1 LEGLIMKRTLTRFD
15 VGLAAVLLLGI
26 GVWQIGAAGF
36 IEAKAW
42 LAQHLLEHAWQ
53 ETMDGQ
59 RHVKAWPWADAWP
72 VASIEVPRLHI
83 KQIVLAD
90 AGGEPLAFGPEQVA
104 GSVPPGERGTT
115 VIAGNRDTHFKWLA
129 DVQPH
134 DKIVITSPD
143 GKRHIYEVTGGKVVL
158 SHVSGLH
165 ADEDQRDLAL
175 VTCWP
180 LNAVRPG
187 DEERDVV
194 LATAVDDIGI

>member
-1 LEGLIMKRTLTRFD
+1 MKRTLTRFD

-90 AGGEPLAFGPEQVA
+90 AGGEPL
-104 GSVPPGERGTT
+104 
-115 VIAGNRDTHFKWLA
+115 
-129 DVQPH
+129 
-134 DKIVITSPD
+134 
-143 GKRHIYEVTGGKVVL
+143 
-158 SHVSGLH
+158 
-165 ADEDQRDLAL
+165 
-175 VTCWP
+175 
-180 LNAVRPG
+180 
-187 DEERDVV
+187 
-194 LATAVDDIGI
+194 